1 MAVSNKFVERLVHSL
16 LRLSITR
23 SLFRYFK
30 TSREIIQLAVMSY
43 IRFLLSLRN
52 VEHLLHERASMPAL
66 KVFDVGP

>member
-1 MAVSNKFVERLVHSL
+1 MPSALASCHVRIALSL
-16 LRLSITR
+16 LQ
-23 SLFRYFK
+23 
-30 TSREIIQLAVMSY
+30 EIIQLVEMMY